1 MFSIFDR
8 QPTSHVVFLGSVGCP
23 VEHRDVDIEG
33 CLRCE
38 RLRDVKIDD
47 GMTVV
52 RCNTAPPAADLAF
65 A

>member
-23 VEHRDVDIEG
+23 VQHRDVDIES
-33 CLRCE
+33 CLNCE
-38 RLRDVKIDD
+38 RLRNVEVEE
-47 GMTVV
+47 GVTVV
-52 RCNTAPPAADLAF
+52 RCNTTPPAADFAF